1 MARRNVLDGNN
12 IGILE
17 NTSGF
22 AHIERSAGLSGCWIP
37 DRFVESD
44 LVG

>member
-1 MARRNVLDGNN
+1 MAQRNVLDGNN

-17 NTSGF
+17 NTSDF
-22 AHIERSAGLSGCWIP
+22 AHIERSAGLSGCWIL
-37 DRFVESD
+37 DGFVESG